1 MSPELQEI
9 LDDTNYSLR
18 TQISLSS
25 TLRGYIEV
33 KRKIYGESLA
43 EYMRKAAIL
52 RILTEEKEHDERRK
66 LAQTL
71 TGSISKNK
79 YKDWSSITKIV
90 KWQSKLRSDSPRFLK
105 ISQK

>member
-1 MSPELQEI
+1 MSPKLQEI

-18 TQISLSS
+18 TQISLSP
-25 TLRGYIEV
+25 TLRGHIEA

-43 EYMRKAAIL
+43 EYIRKAAIL
-52 RILTEEKEHDERRK
+52 RILAEEKERDERRK

-79 YKDWSSITKIV
+79 YKEWSTITKII
-90 KWQSKLRSDSPRFLK
+90 KWQRKLRADSPHFLK